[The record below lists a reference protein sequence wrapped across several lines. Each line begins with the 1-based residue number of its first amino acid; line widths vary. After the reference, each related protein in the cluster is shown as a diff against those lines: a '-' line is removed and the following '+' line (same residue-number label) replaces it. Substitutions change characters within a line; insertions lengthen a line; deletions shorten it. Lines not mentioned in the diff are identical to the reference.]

1 MNVSGVSGR
10 ADGVCGSVK
19 SEGADGSSRAD
30 GTAGRSSALEVSVVG
45 GRGSEDDRDG

>member
-10 ADGVCGSVK
+10 AEGVCGSDRSV
-19 SEGADGSSRAD
+19 GADGSSGAD
-30 GTAGRSSALEVSVVG
+30 GTAGKSSTLEASVVG